1 VFQSSKIFLR
11 LETEMKPRLTEQQ
24 LQRENQIYR
33 GTGGRSQENRDY
45 RFRPAFLDTETGEIY
60 ESYFKDG
67 HPAPC
72 HVLDGLPHNVVIA
85 WTAAGRVAA
94 VKSSV
99 ISGFVRGGCFYT
111 REQAAQ
117 EITKITAVAA

>member
-1 VFQSSKIFLR
+1 
-11 LETEMKPRLTEQQ
+11 MKPRLTEQQ

-33 GTGGRSQENRDY
+33 GTGGRSQENRGY
-45 RFRPAFLDTETGEIY
+45 RFRPAFLDIETGEIY
-60 ESYFKDG
+60 ESCFKDG

-72 HVLDGLPHNVVIA
+72 HVLDGLPHDVVIA
-85 WTAAGRVAA
+85 WTSAGRVAA

-117 EITKITAVAA
+117 EVTKITAVAA